1 MESRAV
7 ADERTAAT
15 ALPPTKF
22 YAEVTPGSL
31 VIERYRYEGPR
42 GGRGVQ
48 WCVHIVEGDG
58 ALAQLYVAD
67 SRRAAAKW
75 ASENV

>member
-1 MESRAV
+1 MSS
-7 ADERTAAT
+7 AAT
-15 ALPPTKF
+15 ALPTQF

-31 VIERYRYEGPR
+31 IIERYRYEGPR
-42 GGRGVQ
+42 GGHGVQ
-48 WCVHIVEGDG
+48 WCVHRVEGDG